1 MSGMRPLGK
10 LISLEEALRICDRVS
25 KPIERRERVPIWSAL
40 DRVLAEDIKAGISVP
55 SFARSAMDG
64 FAVRAIDVKRA
75 SKKEPVVLRIID
87 KVFAGDVAT
96 RSVSSGQCV
105 EIATGGMLPKGADSV
120 IIVEATRRES
130 AKGVAVTAP
139 VRRGEHVISPGDD
152 IKEGAIVA
160 HKGEPL
166 TPAKIGSIA
175 AVGVDGVIAYER
187 PNVIVMPTGDEV
199 IRPGEKLKPGQV
211 YDVNTFTLKSAV
223 ESFGG
228 AVDVRLIVDDSKKS
242 LLEAIESESGADII
256 IFSGGSSVGE
266 RDLIVDAVS
275 ELGNVL
281 FHGVAIRPGKPTLL
295 GKVGKSIVLGMP
307 GHPTSCLSNAYI
319 FLEPMITKIGRI
331 PKRHKRVRKS
341 RIASDVR
348 LSPGRTTI
356 ITVRVN
362 GECAVPAFKE
372 SSAITSMANAD
383 GYLVIPPGKEMLRK
397 GSMVDVI
404 EF

>member
-1 MSGMRPLGK
+1 MTGMRPLGK
-10 LISLEEALRICDRVS
+10 LISFEEALNICERSS
-25 KPIERRERVPIWSAL
+25 KPIERKERVPIWSAL
-40 DRVLAEDIKAGISVP
+40 NRVLAEDIKAGINVP
-55 SFARSAMDG
+55 PFTRSAMDG
-64 FAVRAIDVKRA
+64 FAVRWNDVRRA
-75 SKKEPVVLRIID
+75 NKEKPAVLRIMD

-96 RSVSSGQCV
+96 RPISSGQCV

-120 IIVEATRRES
+120 IMVEATRRES
-130 AKGVAVTAP
+130 KKRVAVLAP
-139 VRRGEHVISPGDD
+139 VRKGANVISPGDD
-152 IKEGAIVA
+152 IKKGAIVA
-160 HKGEPL
+160 RKGELL

-175 AVGVDGVIAYER
+175 AIGVDGVVAYER
-187 PNVIVMPTGDEV
+187 PSVIVMPTGDEV
-199 IRPGEKLKPGQV
+199 IRPGENLKPGQV

-223 ESFGG
+223 QSFGG

-242 LLEAIESESGADII
+242 LVKAIESEPGADII

-266 RDLIVDAVS
+266 KDLIVDAVS
-275 ELGNVL
+275 ELGEVL

-319 FLEPMITKIGRI
+319 FLEPMITRIGRF
-331 PKRHKRVRKS
+331 PKRQKLIRTS
-341 RIASDVR
+341 RISSDVR
-348 LSPGRTTI
+348 VSSDRTTI
-356 ITVRVN
+356 MTVRIE
-362 GECAVPAFKE
+362 GDRAVPAFKE

-383 GYLVIPPGKEMLRK
+383 GYLIIPPMKRPLRK